1 MPYFDDAAL
10 LRNVREEPPTPIY
23 LIYGKETYYS
33 GVCLERLLGKLVKKG
48 TESFNYR
55 KFDGAS
61 LDWMAVRTECESLPL
76 MAQYKCILVQN
87 PNL

>member
-10 LRNVREEPPTPIY
+10 LRNVREEPTTPIY

-76 MAQYKCILVQN
+76 MAQ
-87 PNL
+87 